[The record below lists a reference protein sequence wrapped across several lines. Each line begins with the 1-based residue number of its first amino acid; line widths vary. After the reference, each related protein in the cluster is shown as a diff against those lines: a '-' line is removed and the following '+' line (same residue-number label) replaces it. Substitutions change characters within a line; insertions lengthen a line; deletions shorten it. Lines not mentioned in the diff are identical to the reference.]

1 MSWNNWIYLGA
12 GLGLGVGIP
21 WLFRWLKVGV
31 SSTAILSNSKIGSQ
45 NEQVLPFEPVDP
57 NQNALLVQAQLA
69 YQMAA
74 EMGQF
79 KAGFLT
85 RISHELRSP
94 LNSLIGLQQ
103 LILSDLCDDPAEERE
118 VVAQA
123 QAAAFKL
130 VKLLDEILNV
140 ARTEQATTRIE
151 IQPLQLVHVLQ
162 EVYDLTY
169 LLAAN
174 SNFRLQVLP
183 NDPEIYILADPR
195 WLRQVLVNLVDTC
208 ISQMEEGSIHVSAQ
222 LTPAADSIHIW
233 LDVQLPATTWAEP
246 VDLIQS
252 SVCRQPFESKLKQ
265 RVKKNAIPSPGL
277 KLMLNQ
283 TLLEHMQGCLELLPV
298 PTQAGESP
306 CTRMQITIPLMI
318 PEIASF
324 E

>member
-1 MSWNNWIYLGA
+1 MSWNNWAYLGA

-21 WLFRWLKVGV
+21 WLFKWLKVGV
-31 SSTAILSNSKIGSQ
+31 SSTAALSSSGENHKEI
-45 NEQVLPFEPVDP
+45 LPFEPVKP
-57 NQNALLVQAQLA
+57 TQNALLVQAQLA
-69 YQMAA
+69 YQMAS
-74 EMGQF
+74 EMSQF

-123 QAAAFKL
+123 QSAALKL
-130 VKLLDEILNV
+130 VKLMDEILNV
-140 ARTEQATTRIE
+140 ARAEHATDCTE
-151 IQPLQLVHVLQ
+151 IQPLQLKHVLE
-162 EVYDLTY
+162 EVYDLTH

-174 SNFRLQVLP
+174 NNFPLQVLP
-183 NDPEIYILADPR
+183 CDPEIYILADPR
-195 WLRQVLVNLVDTC
+195 WLRQSLVNLVDTC
-208 ISQMEEGSIHVSAQ
+208 ISQMEEGSICVSAQ
-222 LTPAADSIHIW
+222 PTSVAGSVHIW
-233 LDVQLPATTWAEP
+233 LDVQLPITAWTDP

-252 SVCRQPFESKLKQ
+252 SAHVQPFESIKQ
-265 RVKKNAIPSPGL
+265 PVRKNAVPSPGL

-283 TLLEHMQGCLELLPV
+283 TILEHIEGRLELLPV
-298 PTQAGESP
+298 PTQARESA

-318 PEIASF
+318 PETAAF